1 MAASIMLKAAGL
13 LAVSGII
20 AIGAFYQPVY
30 GPGDSY
36 AVTIK
41 LAAGVSAIAGSILL
55 STAIGRTL
63 LKNSGKGAFKALYFA
78 SISSTGAGVVEAASA
93 TMPMNVAA
101 ALCAVSVAFA
111 VAGVWTV
118 YFFKASGA

>member
-1 MAASIMLKAAGL
+1 MAASIKLKAAGL

-30 GPGDSY
+30 SPGDSY
-36 AVTIK
+36 AATVK
-41 LAAGVSAIAGSILL
+41 LAAGVSAIAGSMLL
-55 STAIGRTL
+55 SSSIGRTF
-63 LKNSGKGAFKALYFA
+63 LKNAGRGAFKALYLA
-78 SISSTGAGVVEAASA
+78 SFSSAGAGVVEAASA
-93 TMPMNVAA
+93 TVPMNVAA

-111 VAGVWTV
+111 IAGVWTV